1 MKKTV
6 KTTLWFLWI
15 VLMLFGIWGV
25 IMRFTTGHEMANY
38 GSYVPWGLWVSGYIY
53 FIGLSAGAF
62 LLSCLIYVF
71 GIKKLKP
78 IGRIALFAAAIT
90 LPMALLSIAFDLGH
104 MFRAYEVFT
113 RPDFSSMM
121 AWMIWLYTAYFL
133 LILAELWVEMR
144 CDLSQMAERKGP
156 GGVLFR
162 VLSLGWKCPSKADEL
177 EACHNK
183 SVSTLRIL
191 GLIGVP
197 LAIAFHGGVGALF
210 GTLSAKS
217 LWYSGLFPILF
228 LTGALVSGG
237 ALILAIVGMIGNF
250 PEEKRKEITLMLGRI
265 VLGLLVFDLL
275 LEFAE
280 LSIPMWYGIGPEFEA
295 LHTMLF
301 GEYWW
306 NFWIL
311 HILLGSAIP
320 ALLLVFKPKSRAATF
335 TAGSLIAVT
344 FIAVRLNLVV
354 PAQVLEPAFGNL
366 AQAYSDSRLMFSYVP
381 SMFEW
386 AVMAFVVALGIGGFL
401 FIKKYL
407 PLIKSDV
414 KSV

>member
-1 MKKTV
+1 MA
-6 KTTLWFLWI
+6 
-15 VLMLFGIWGV
+15 FGVWGV
-25 IMRFTTGHEMANY
+25 IMRLTTGHEMANY

-78 IGRIALFAAAIT
+78 IGRIALFAAATT
-90 LPMALLSIAFDLGH
+90 LPMALLCINFDLGH
-104 MFRAYEVFT
+104 MFRAFEVFT

-121 AWMIWLYTAYFL
+121 SWMIWLYTGYFL

-144 CDLSQMAERKGP
+144 CDLSQMAERRGP
-156 GGVLFR
+156 EGILFR
-162 VLSLGWKCPSKADEL
+162 VFSLGWKCPSNTEEL
-177 EACHNK
+177 EACHHK
-183 SVSTLRIL
+183 SVRILRIL

-210 GTLSAKS
+210 GTLSAKP
-217 LWYSGLFPILF
+217 LWHSGLFPILF

-237 ALILAIVGMIGNF
+237 ALILAILGITGDF
-250 PEEKRKEITLMLGRI
+250 PADKRKEIMLMLGRI
-265 VLGLLVFDLL
+265 VLGLVLFDLL

-280 LSIPMWYGIGPEFEA
+280 LSIPMWYGIGPEFNA

-301 GEYWW
+301 GEFWW

-320 ALLLVFKPKSRAATF
+320 VLLLVFKPTSRAATF
-335 TAGSLIAVT
+335 TAGLLIAST
-344 FIAVRLNLVV
+344 FMAVRLNLVV

-366 AQAYSDSRLMFSYVP
+366 AQAYADSRLKFSYVP

-386 AVMAFVVALGIGGFL
+386 SIMAFVIALGSGGFYL
-401 FIKKYL
+401 FKKYL
-407 PLIKSDV
+407 PLV
-414 KSV
+414 KFE